1 MLGIDGILNLAG
13 TVLDKFF
20 PDKDEAE
27 KAKLK
32 LLEMQQAGEL
42 AYLDAELKTDL
53 AQAEINKVEAA
64 NASLFVSGWRPFTG
78 WVCGGSLAYTITFYP
93 IVSAILSYNYP
104 GIKMPEI
111 DIIDL
116 ALILTGMLGVNG
128 VSRTFEKRKGVALGA
143 LTPKQ

>member
-42 AYLDAELKTDL
+42 AYLDAELKTNV
-53 AQAEINKVEAA
+53 AQTEVNKVEAA
-64 NASLFVSGWRPFTG
+64 HASLFVAGWRPFTG
-78 WVCGGSLAYTITFYP
+78 WVCAGSMAYSITLYP
-93 IVSAILSYNYP
+93 IISAILSYKCP
-104 GIKMPEI
+104 GITLPEI

-116 ALILTGMLGVNG
+116 VLILSGMLGVNG
-128 VSRTFEKRKGVALGA
+128 VARTFEKRKGVAITA